1 MLDSYIITI
10 YQILKVKIINFT
22 KKIEIWTKKSIHDKN
37 TACLEQ
43 KKCASPENFTPAL
56 MVMLETFRRSE
67 L

>member
-1 MLDSYIITI
+1 MPDSYIITI

-22 KKIEIWTKKSIHDKN
+22 KKIRNFDQKVNSRQN